1 MLTKKNFDNKNLFLN
16 HAGKS
21 IHVVGVIIIG
31 FWLSNIFIDNLF
43 LFEHKESLFK
53 NEILQ

>member
-21 IHVVGVIIIG
+21 IHVFGVIIIG

-43 LFEHKESLFK
+43 LFEDKESFFK
-53 NEILQ
+53 NEISQ